1 MTTLANRLL
10 LSRRELDV
18 TQEDLAA
25 RAGNVSPA
33 YVSSLERGKV
43 TNPTVEVL
51 EALAQVLG
59 VDPAYLAGWSDDA
72 LGEDKP
78 GNVAEG
84 RVVAQ
89 LDDAAA
95 AKAAQELLELWSELG
110 AEDRRLLTDLAQRLW
125 RAGHARII
133 E

>member
-1 MTTLANRLL
+1 MREYGMTTLANRLL

-59 VDPAYLAGWSDDA
+59 VDPAYLAGWSDAPLGGDA
-72 LGEDKP
+72 IAQPIDPRLQELVDLFEDLDP
-78 GNVAEG
+78 AGQAAAIEIIRTLRRTQNA
-84 RVVAQ
+84 RVVG
-89 LDDAAA
+89 
-95 AKAAQELLELWSELG
+95 S
-110 AEDRRLLTDLAQRLW
+110 
-125 RAGHARII
+125 
-133 E
+133 

>member
-1 MTTLANRLL
+1 MNDNLATRLL
-10 LSRRELDV
+10 LSRHNVMNQEQLAELAHVRRGYISD
-18 TQEDLAA
+18 
-25 RAGNVSPA
+25 
-33 YVSSLERGKV
+33 LERGKS
-43 TNPTVEVL
+43 TNPTIAVV
-51 EALAQVLG
+51 EALARALG

-78 GNVAEG
+78 GNVAAG
-84 RVVAQ
+84 RVVMQ
-89 LDDAAA
+89 VDDAAA

-125 RAGHARII
+125 RAGHARVI